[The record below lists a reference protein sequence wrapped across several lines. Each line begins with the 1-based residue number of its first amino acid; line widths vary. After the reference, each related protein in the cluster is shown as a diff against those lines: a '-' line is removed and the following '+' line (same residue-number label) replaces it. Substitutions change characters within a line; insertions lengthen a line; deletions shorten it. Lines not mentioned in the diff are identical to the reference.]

1 MHLPGGRR
9 ETAPALRRSQV
20 IARECLR
27 SAARALRPPPLAI
40 DAQERWRSAAG
51 AVLGILVTALVAHR
65 LADAFALPAWLVA
78 PIGASAVILFVLPS
92 SPLARPWSVIVGNTL
107 SAVVGVAVVRLVPE
121 PHLAAGLA
129 VGGAIVAMML
139 ARCLHPPGAAVA
151 LLTVLSHGADT
162 AATVM
167 PVLMNSALLVVSASA
182 YNALTRRHATE
193 RLAAAAPDR
202 APAARRFAAADLD
215 AALARYNQVVDV
227 NREDLETLLYEAESI
242 AWQRTLGA
250 LRCDGVMSAPAV
262 AVGEDD
268 DLSRAWQLL
277 HAHSIKA
284 LPVVRGD
291 GSLSGIV
298 TLADLVRN
306 ANASERV
313 SAVMTG
319 AVRSATDTMRML
331 DLLPL
336 FSEGGHH
343 HLPVVD
349 RDGRLVGMVTQS
361 DVIRALHGALG

>member
-1 MHLPGGRR
+1 MRLPGVRR
-9 ETAPALRRSQV
+9 EIAPALRSSHL
-20 IARECLR
+20 AALGGLR
-27 SAARALRPPPLAI
+27 RAALALRPPPLAI
-40 DAQERWRSAAG
+40 DGHERWRAAAG
-51 AVLGILVTALVAHR
+51 AVLGILITALVAHR

-78 PIGASAVILFVLPS
+78 PIGASAVIVFVLPS

-107 SAVVGVAVVRLVPE
+107 SALVGVAVARMVPE
-121 PHLAAGLA
+121 LHVAAGLA

-151 LLTVLSHGADT
+151 LLTVLSHEADA
-162 AATVM
+162 AATVT
-167 PVLMNSALLVVSASA
+167 PVLMNSALLVLSASA
-182 YNALTRRHATE
+182 YNALTRRRATG
-193 RLAAAAPDR
+193 AAAAPDR
-202 APAARRFAAADLD
+202 PPAARRFAAADLD

-250 LRCDGVMSAPAV
+250 LRCDGVMSRPPV
-262 AVGEDD
+262 TVGEDD
-268 DLSRAWQLL
+268 DLPTAWQLL

-284 LPVVRGD
+284 LPVVRED
-291 GSLSGIV
+291 GRMSGIV

-306 ANASERV
+306 ANASGRV
-313 SAVMTG
+313 SGVMTRE
-319 AVRSATDTMRML
+319 VRSATDTMRVL

-349 RDGRLVGMVTQS
+349 RDGGLIGMVTQS

>member
-1 MHLPGGRR
+1 MRRPGSRR
-9 ETAPALRRSQV
+9 ETAPALRPSNLVAWDR
-20 IARECLR
+20 LR
-27 SAARALRPPPLAI
+27 GAARALRPPPLAI
-40 DAQERWRSAAG
+40 DGQERWRSAAG
-51 AVLGILVTALVAHR
+51 AALGILVTALVSHR
-65 LADAFALPAWLVA
+65 LAGSLALPAWLVA
-78 PIGASAVILFVLPS
+78 PIGASAVIVFVLPS

-107 SAVVGVAVVRLVPE
+107 SALVGAAVVLLVPE
-121 PHLAAGLA
+121 LRLAAGLA

-151 LLTVLSHGADT
+151 LLTVLSHGAEA
-162 AATVM
+162 AATVL
-167 PVLMNSALLVVSASA
+167 PVLMNSVLLVLSASA
-182 YNALTRRHATE
+182 YNALTRRPATD
-193 RLAAAAPDR
+193 RPAAAASDR
-202 APAARRFAAADLD
+202 APPLRRFAAADLD
-215 AALARYNQVVDV
+215 AALARCNQVIDV

-262 AVGEDD
+262 TVGEDD

-291 GSLSGIV
+291 GRLSGIV

-306 ANASERV
+306 TNASERV
-313 SAVMTG
+313 SAVMTA
-319 AVRSATDTMRML
+319 AVRSATGTMRVL

-349 RDGRLVGMVTQS
+349 RGGRPVGMVTQS